1 MIEQGATKDRFV
13 RKLESLQAHIMGL
26 ENELDEVGDGSVKN
40 AFQELSTA
48 LEELRVAE
56 EELREQNETLIM
68 SQLLIEEERARYR
81 DLFEFAPDGYLVT
94 DVKGAIQEANRAAA
108 ELFGIE
114 GHFLVGKP
122 LPSYL
127 DSNTRRDF
135 KKKLAELGERDPLD
149 GWEVRLRSR
158 TEREPV
164 VLLKVGS
171 IVKEGQRV
179 GLRWLLRDIT
189 ERVTMEEALRASEA
203 RFAQTFR
210 VGPVAAVLV
219 NADGRLADVNRSFEA
234 VTGYGRDEAL
244 GRTADS
250 LGLWSS
256 PADADKIAAGG
267 SGAGGTNGSFHDLE
281 LQVCTKGGELRDV
294 LASAA
299 PIQLDGG
306 EGRLHMFYDIT
317 GRKRTEEEL
326 MEAIQAVMT
335 DTAWFSRSV
344 MEKLAQL
351 RTGKVDVT
359 EVAELTPRE
368 REVLERLATGAS
380 NDEIG
385 GALGI
390 ARQTVRNYI
399 SAVYDKIGVRS
410 RAEAVVWAR
419 ERGLVG
425 P

>member
-1 MIEQGATKDRFV
+1 MIEQGATKDKFV
-13 RKLESLQAHIMGL
+13 KKLESLQAHILGL
-26 ENELDEVGDGSVKN
+26 EGELDGVTGDGESGSVKN

-56 EELREQNETLIM
+56 EELREQNEALIT

-94 DVKGAIQEANRAAA
+94 DVRGAIQEANRAAA
-108 ELFGIE
+108 ELFGIDE
-114 GHFLVGKP
+114 HFLVGKP

-127 DSNTRRDF
+127 DSDTRRDF
-135 KKKLAELGERDPLD
+135 KKKLAELDDRDPLD

-171 IVKEGQRV
+171 IVKEGRRV

-203 RFAQTFR
+203 RFSQTFR

-219 NADGRLADVNRSFEA
+219 DAGSRLADVNRSFEA
-234 VTGYGRDEAL
+234 VTGYSRDEVL
-244 GRTADS
+244 GRTTDD
-250 LGLWSS
+250 LGLWNS
-256 PADADKIAAGG
+256 PADAEKIA
-267 SGAGGTNGSFHDLE
+267 SGEGFHDLE
-281 LQVCTKGGELRDV
+281 LQVCTKEGELRDV

-351 RTGKVDVT
+351 RAGRVDVT

-399 SAVYDKIGVRS
+399 SAVYDKIGVRT

>member
-13 RKLESLQAHIMGL
+13 RKLESLQAHIVGL
-26 ENELDEVGDGSVKN
+26 ENELAEGGREGESSVKN

-56 EELREQNETLIM
+56 EELREQNEALVV

-94 DVKGAIQEANRAAA
+94 DVKGTIQEANRAAA
-108 ELFGIE
+108 ELFGIDE
-114 GHFLVGKP
+114 YFLVGKP

-127 DSNTRRDF
+127 NSDTRRDF
-135 KKKLAELGERDPLD
+135 KKKLEELDARDPLD
-149 GWEVRLRSR
+149 GWEVRLRAR

-171 IVKEGQRV
+171 IVKEGRRV

-189 ERVTMEEALRASEA
+189 ERVAMEEALRASEA
-203 RFAQTFR
+203 RFSQTFR

-219 NADGRLADVNRSFEA
+219 DAEGRLADVNRSFEA
-234 VTGYGRDEAL
+234 VTGYSRDEVL
-244 GRTADS
+244 GRTTDD

-256 PADADKIAAGG
+256 SADAEKIA
-267 SGAGGTNGSFHDLE
+267 SGEGFHDLE
-281 LQVCTKGGELRDV
+281 LQVCTKKGELRDV

-326 MEAIQAVMT
+326 MGAIQAVMT

-351 RTGKVDVT
+351 RAGRTDVT

-399 SAVYDKIGVRS
+399 SAVYDKIGVRT

>member
-1 MIEQGATKDRFV
+1 MGQPIEDRFV
-13 RKLESLQAHIMGL
+13 RKFETLQAHITGL
-26 ENELDEVGDGSVKN
+26 EAELDRAADAQGGRVAN

-56 EELREQNETLIM
+56 EELREQNEMLTL
-68 SQLLIEEERARYR
+68 SRGLLEEERTRYR

-94 DVKGAIQEANRAAA
+94 DVRGTIQEANRAAA

-114 GHFLVGKP
+114 THFLVGKP

-127 DSNTRRDF
+127 DSDTRRDF
-135 KKKLAELGERDPLD
+135 RHKLAELDARDPLD
-149 GWEVRLRSR
+149 GWEVRLRTR
-158 TEREPV
+158 TQEEPV

-171 IVKEGQRV
+171 IVKDGRRV
-179 GLRWLLRDIT
+179 GLRWLLRDIS
-189 ERVTMEEALRASEA
+189 ERVRTEEALRVSEA
-203 RFAQTFR
+203 RFSQIFR
-210 VGPVAAVLV
+210 AGPVAAVLV
-219 NADGRLADVNRSFEA
+219 GADGGVADVNRTFEA
-234 VTGYGRDEAL
+234 ITGFGRAEVL
-244 GRTADS
+244 GQTTAA
-250 LGLWSS
+250 LGLWDA
-256 PADADKIAAGG
+256 PADREKLAAGE
-267 SGAGGTNGSFHDLE
+267 NGDLNDLE

-294 LASAA
+294 LASVA

-326 MEAIQAVMT
+326 MQAIQAVMT

-351 RTGKVDVT
+351 RAGKTDMA

-380 NDEIG
+380 NDDIG
-385 GALGI
+385 KALGL

-399 SAVYDKIGVRS
+399 SVVYDKIGVRT

-425 P
+425 L

>member
-1 MIEQGATKDRFV
+1 MKDRFV
-13 RKLESLQAHIMGL
+13 QKLENLQDHIMGL
-26 ENELDEVGDGSVKN
+26 ESELDGVTGNGENGVGGIKN

-56 EELREQNETLIM
+56 EELREQNETLVL
-68 SQLLIEEERARYR
+68 SQLLVEEERTRYR

-94 DVKGAIQEANRAAA
+94 DVRGTIREANRAAA

-114 GHFLVGKP
+114 EYFLVGKP
-122 LPSYL
+122 FPSYL
-127 DSNTRRDF
+127 DSDTRRDF
-135 KKKLAELGERDPLD
+135 KRKLEQLDARDPLD
-149 GWEVRLRSR
+149 GWEVRLRTR
-158 TEREPV
+158 TETEPV

-171 IVKEGQRV
+171 IVKDGQRV
-179 GLRWLLRDIT
+179 GLRWLLRDIS

-203 RFAQTFR
+203 RFSQAFR
-210 VGPVAAVLV
+210 AGPVAAVLV
-219 NADGRLADVNRSFEA
+219 TPEGLLADVNRSFETI
-234 VTGYGRDEAL
+234 TGYSRDEAL
-244 GRTADS
+244 GRSAGE
-250 LGLWSS
+250 LGLWDS
-256 PADADKIAAGG
+256 PADSEKLAVGE
-267 SGAGGTNGSFHDLE
+267 NGSFHDLE
-281 LQVCTKGGELRDV
+281 LQVQTKGGDVRDV

-326 MEAIQAVMT
+326 MQAIQVVMT

-351 RTGKVDVT
+351 RAGNTDMA

-368 REVLERLATGAS
+368 REVLERIATGAS
-380 NDEIG
+380 NDDIG
-385 GALGI
+385 AALGI

-399 SAVYDKIGVRS
+399 SVVYDKIGVRS

-425 P
+425 L

>member
-1 MIEQGATKDRFV
+1 MKDRFV
-13 RKLESLQAHIMGL
+13 QKLESLQEHILGL
-26 ENELDEVGDGSVKN
+26 EGELDGVTGNGENGGGSIKN

-56 EELREQNETLIM
+56 EELREQNETLVL
-68 SQLLIEEERARYR
+68 SQLLVEEERARYR

-94 DVKGAIQEANRAAA
+94 DVRGTIREANRAAA

-114 GHFLVGKP
+114 EYFLVGKP
-122 LPSYL
+122 FPSYL
-127 DSNTRRDF
+127 DSDTRRDF
-135 KKKLAELGERDPLD
+135 KRKLEQLDARDPLD
-149 GWEVRLRSR
+149 GWEVRLRTR
-158 TEREPV
+158 TEQEPV

-171 IVKEGQRV
+171 IVKDGQRV
-179 GLRWLLRDIT
+179 GLRWLLRDIS

-203 RFAQTFR
+203 RFSQAFR
-210 VGPVAAVLV
+210 AGPVAAVLV
-219 NADGRLADVNRSFEA
+219 TPEGLLADVNRSFETI
-234 VTGYGRDEAL
+234 TGYSRDEAL
-244 GRTADS
+244 GRSADE
-250 LGLWSS
+250 LGLWGS
-256 PADADKIAAGG
+256 PADLEKLAAGDVAGDYG
-267 SGAGGTNGSFHDLE
+267 SSHDLE
-281 LQVCTKGGELRDV
+281 LQVRTKGGDVRDV

-326 MEAIQAVMT
+326 MQAIQVVMT

-351 RTGKVDVT
+351 RAGNTDMA

-368 REVLERLATGAS
+368 REVLERIATGAS
-380 NDEIG
+380 NDDIG
-385 GALGI
+385 AALGI

-399 SAVYDKIGVRS
+399 SVVYDKIGVRS

-425 P
+425 L

>member
-1 MIEQGATKDRFV
+1 MKDRFV
-13 RKLESLQAHIMGL
+13 QKLESLQEHILGL
-26 ENELDEVGDGSVKN
+26 EGELDGMTGNGEGGMGGVQN

-56 EELREQNETLIM
+56 EELREQNETLVL

-94 DVKGAIQEANRAAA
+94 DVRGTIREANRAAA

-114 GHFLVGKP
+114 EHFLVGKP

-127 DSNTRRDF
+127 DSDTRRDF
-135 KKKLAELGERDPLD
+135 KKKLEQLAVRDPLD
-149 GWEVRLRSR
+149 GWEVRLRTR
-158 TEREPV
+158 TQTEPV

-171 IVKEGQRV
+171 IVKDGQRV

-203 RFAQTFR
+203 RFSQAFR
-210 VGPVAAVLV
+210 AGPVAAVLMSV
-219 NADGRLADVNRSFEA
+219 DGRLTDVNRSFEA
-234 VTGYGRDEAL
+234 ITGYSRDEAL
-244 GRTADS
+244 GRTAGEV
-250 LGLWSS
+250 GLWSS
-256 PADADKIAAGG
+256 AVDLEKIAAGE
-267 SGAGGTNGSFHDLE
+267 NGSFHDLE
-281 LQVCTKGGELRDV
+281 LQVCTKGGDVRDV

-326 MEAIQAVMT
+326 MQAIQVVMT

-351 RTGKVDVT
+351 RAGKTDMA

-368 REVLERLATGAS
+368 REVLERIATGAS
-380 NDEIG
+380 NDDIG
-385 GALGI
+385 AALGI

-399 SAVYDKIGVRS
+399 SVVYDKIGVRS

-425 P
+425 L

>member
-1 MIEQGATKDRFV
+1 MKDRFV
-13 RKLESLQAHIMGL
+13 QKLETLQDHIMGL
-26 ENELDEVGDGSVKN
+26 EAELDEVEGNGENGAGSIKN

-56 EELREQNETLIM
+56 EELREQNETLVV
-68 SQLLIEEERARYR
+68 SQLLIEEERTRYR

-94 DVKGAIQEANRAAA
+94 DVRGTIREANRAAA

-114 GHFLVGKP
+114 EYFLVGKP

-127 DSNTRRDF
+127 DSDTRRDF
-135 KKKLAELGERDPLD
+135 KKKLEQLDARDPLD
-149 GWEVRLRSR
+149 GWEVRLRTR
-158 TEREPV
+158 TQEEPV

-179 GLRWLLRDIT
+179 GLRWLLRDIS

-203 RFAQTFR
+203 RFAQAFR
-210 VGPVAAVLV
+210 AGPVAAVLV
-219 NADGRLADVNRSFEA
+219 APGGLLSDVNRSFEA
-234 VTGYGRDEAL
+234 ITGYSRDEAL
-244 GRTADS
+244 GRTTDD
-250 LGLWSS
+250 LGLWSL
-256 PADADKIAAGG
+256 PADQEKIAAGD
-267 SGAGGTNGSFHDLE
+267 GSFHDLE
-281 LQVCTKGGELRDV
+281 LHVRTKEGESRNILSSV
-294 LASAA
+294 A

-306 EGRLHMFYDIT
+306 EGRLHMFYDVT
-317 GRKRTEEEL
+317 ERKRTEEEL
-326 MEAIQAVMT
+326 MEAIQRVMQ

-351 RTGKVDVT
+351 RAGEPDLSS
-359 EVAELTPRE
+359 VADLTARE
-368 REVLERLATGAS
+368 REVLEHIATGRS
-380 NDEIG
+380 NDDIG
-385 GALGI
+385 AALGI

-399 SAVYDKIGVRS
+399 SVIYDKIGVRS